1 MIGVILTLSALAGAT
16 NSASRVVKMGTKR
29 AAVLDMATWFR
40 YGTMLILNAANLRH
54 PGIAHGFFGRRGGVS
69 EGIFASLN
77 CGPGSGDDRDKV
89 IENRRRAM
97 QPLGVARL
105 VTLYQIHSPK
115 AVIVTQPWDV
125 GENPQADAM
134 ATNLPGVA
142 LGILTADCAP
152 VLFADA
158 EAGVIGAAHSGW
170 KGARGGVV
178 ESTVAAMESL
188 GASRARIAAAVGPC
202 ISQPSYEVD
211 TKFRDG
217 FVAGDASNVR
227 FFAAGARAGHFHFD
241 LEAYV
246 TMRLKQAGLA
256 QIEALSV
263 DTYARDADFFSYRRA
278 THKGEKDY
286 GREISAIALT
296 P

>member
-1 MIGVILTLSALAGAT
+1 
-16 NSASRVVKMGTKR
+16 
-29 AAVLDMATWFR
+29 
-40 YGTMLILNAANLRH
+40 MLILSAKNLAAPR
-54 PGIAHGFFGRRGGVS
+54 IAHGFFGRQGGVS

-77 CGPGSGDDRDKV
+77 CGPGSGDDRAKV
-89 IENRRRAM
+89 MENRRRAM
-97 QPLGVARL
+97 LPLGEALL

-115 AVIVTQPWDV
+115 AVIVTQPWAV
-125 GENPQADAM
+125 GESPQADAM
-134 ATNLPGVA
+134 ATNLPGLA

-158 EAGVIGAAHSGW
+158 EAGVIGAAHAGW
-170 KGARGGVV
+170 KGALGGVV

-211 TKFRDG
+211 AKFRDG
-217 FVAGDASNVR
+217 FIAGDATNARHFVT
-227 FFAAGARAGHFHFD
+227 GARTGHFHFD

-246 TMRLKQAGLA
+246 AVRLQEAGIA
-256 QIEALSV
+256 TIETLSAC
-263 DTYARDADFFSYRRA
+263 TYARSSDFFSYRRA
-278 THKGEKDY
+278 THMGEKDY
-286 GREISAIALT
+286 GREISAIALL